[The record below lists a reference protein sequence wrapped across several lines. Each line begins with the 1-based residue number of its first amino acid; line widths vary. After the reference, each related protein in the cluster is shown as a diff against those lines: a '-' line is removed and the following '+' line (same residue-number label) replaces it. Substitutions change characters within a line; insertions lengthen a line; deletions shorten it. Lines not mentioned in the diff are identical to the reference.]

1 LGVQLKM
8 TVEGQGDWKF
18 TFSLAYYANTAEQIQ
33 LIFGSA
39 ATLQPRLCYGRRGLG
54 PTKK

>member
-1 LGVQLKM
+1 M

-39 ATLQPRLCYGRRGLG
+39 ATLQPR
-54 PTKK
+54 